1 MRRRALRMTLWAV
14 TVAVLL
20 LGVPMAIFGSTMLWN
35 QERSGLES
43 RAYSLGSVIDRRIN
57 AGEPVTGELLTG
69 WSKADEHIG
78 YSVRTP
84 DGKEFTSG
92 AELTG
97 STLRATHRTAGGAL
111 ILAERSRAGVYA
123 SIASFLALVG
133 VAAAI
138 AFLVGGF
145 VAARQ
150 ARRLSAPLIY
160 LAASAEQVGAGH
172 VRPHMRTS
180 GIEEIDLVA
189 DELART
195 ADRMAGRIAAERQFA
210 ADASHQLRTPLTALS
225 MRLEEIELIADD
237 EEVAEEARAC
247 QEQVERLTGVVE
259 DLLKTSRSQSGGTTE
274 AVHLA
279 PVLAQQRE
287 EWAKVFAKERREL
300 IIEDAEYTL
309 LATPG
314 SLSQIIATLLENS
327 LKYGDGTTTVKARPT
342 NNKKGVVIEVADEG
356 PGVADSIAPD
366 IFNKHVSTGGST
378 GLGLALAMDLA
389 QADGG
394 RLELAQ
400 RRPPIFAL
408 TLAAVP
414 RSLDPDNVLPQGTLI
429 SLGSRR
435 KRR

>member
-1 MRRRALRMTLWAV
+1 MTLWAV

-20 LGVPMAIFGSTMLWN
+20 LGVPMAIFGSSMLWN
-35 QERSGLES
+35 QELSSLES
-43 RAYSLGSVIDRRIN
+43 RAFSLGSVIDRRIN
-57 AGEPVTGELLTG
+57 SGEPITEELLSG

-78 YSVRTP
+78 YSVRP
-84 DGKEFTSG
+84 PVGEELTSG
-92 AELTG
+92 ARIEG
-97 STLRATHRTAGGAL
+97 STLQVTHRTAGGAL
-111 ILAERSRAGVYA
+111 ITAERSRAGVYT

-138 AFLVGGF
+138 AFIVGAF

-160 LAASAEQVGAGH
+160 LAASAEQIGAGH

-180 GIEEIDLVA
+180 GIEEIDLVSE
-189 DELART
+189 ELART

-237 EEVAEEARAC
+237 DEVAEEARAC

-274 AVHLA
+274 AVHVA
-279 PVLAQQRE
+279 PVLAQQRA
-287 EWAKVFAKERREL
+287 EWEKVFAKERRDL
-300 IIEDAEYTL
+300 IITDAEYTV

-327 LKYGDGTTTVKARPT
+327 LKYGDGTTTVSARPT

-356 PGVADSIAPD
+356 PGVADTVAPT
-366 IFNKHVSTGGST
+366 IFDKHVSTGGST
-378 GLGLALAMDLA
+378 GLGLALAKDLA

-394 RLELAQ
+394 RLELSQ
-400 RRPPIFAL
+400 RRPPVFSL
-408 TLAAVP
+408 TLSAVP